1 MSTDALAVWRTVR
14 RKVDWAATADE
25 RGPLRPAADGLSAWI
40 DAEGRQRSPLRAQRL
55 AAAVELMREDAEQR
69 RPLTPE
75 VLLSWQQRV
84 LAAEELGFRTTDA
97 FAKGGRERYGY
108 VPSLWGDFADCLLES
123 ADTRL
128 PPAARA
134 ARAYLDV
141 AFFHPFPDGN
151 GRSAMLAACYVLEL
165 AGIRLDLVAPLTVT
179 RYADDPAG
187 AADLAE
193 LITVLIRAARRR
205 AAVRRSQQAE
215 L

>member
-1 MSTDALAVWRTVR
+1 
-14 RKVDWAATADE
+14 
-25 RGPLRPAADGLSAWI
+25 
-40 DAEGRQRSPLRAQRL
+40 
-55 AAAVELMREDAEQR
+55 MRDD
-69 RPLTPE
+69 L
-75 VLLSWQQRV
+75 
-84 LAAEELGFRTTDA
+84 
-97 FAKGGRERYGY
+97 
-108 VPSLWGDFADCLLES
+108 ADCLWES

-141 AFFHPFPDGN
+141 AFFHPFADGN

-205 AAVRRSQQAE
+205 AAVRRSQQVE